1 MYLIFFPHDSAYDNF
16 WPKGDVADYE
26 NLKKYLDDCDY
37 DILIVNSNTFFHDD
51 DNQYIQLSSYVE
63 ECGYRKSEYS
73 TNLYDV
79 YYLKG

>member
-1 MYLIFFPHDSAYDNF
+1 M
-16 WPKGDVADYE
+16 ADYE

-51 DNQYIQLSSYVE
+51 DDNQYIQLSSYVE

-73 TNLYDV
+73 TSQYDV
-79 YYLKG
+79 FYLRG